1 MERGPDIASLD
12 QNPLLMTGAT
22 DNDVSRNNGDVV
34 SLVQRTLAGDSAA
47 FGQIILRYE
56 RRVLTFSIRLLGSV
70 DDAQDAAQEVFLRAF
85 KYIHRLDLQK
95 PLEPWLMQMTVNV
108 CRDLGRKRQF
118 RRNTFPELSRA
129 ETVPANNS
137 CNPYSGLAEEQQRQ
151 MLRQALDQ
159 LPEKER
165 LAVILRDIEGLP
177 TSEVAVLLGSSET
190 TVRSQISRA
199 RLKIKDAIERITG
212 GQS

>member
-1 MERGPDIASLD
+1 MEPGPDIALG
-12 QNPLLMTGAT
+12 QNPLLMTGAA
-22 DNDVSRNNGDVV
+22 DNEVARTNVDVA
-34 SLVQRTLAGDSAA
+34 SLVRRTLAGDSAA

-56 RRVLTFSIRLLGSV
+56 RRVLTLSIRLLGTL

-85 KYIHRLDLQK
+85 KYIHRLDLEK
-95 PLEPWLMQMTVNV
+95 PIEPWLMQMTVNV

-129 ETVPANNS
+129 EAVPASNS
-137 CNPYSGLAEEQQRQ
+137 CNPYSGLAEEQQRE
-151 MLRQALDQ
+151 MLSRALNE

-190 TVRSQISRA
+190 TVRSQVSRA
-199 RLKIKDAIERITG
+199 RLRIKDAIDRMTG
-212 GQS
+212 GRV

>member
-1 MERGPDIASLD
+1 MEHGPDITSLD
-12 QNPLLMTGAT
+12 QNPLLMAGAR
-22 DNDVSRNNGDVV
+22 DNNVSRTDIDVV

-56 RRVLTFSIRLLGSV
+56 RRVLTLSIRLLGTL

-85 KYIHRLDLQK
+85 KYIHRLDLEK

-108 CRDLGRKRQF
+108 CRDLGRKRQV

-151 MLRQALDQ
+151 MLWQALNE

-177 TSEVAVLLGSSET
+177 TSEVATLLNSSET
-190 TVRSQISRA
+190 TVRSQVSRG
-199 RLKIKDAIERITG
+199 RLRIKDAIDRITG
-212 GQS
+212 GQL